1 MKFSTAALCLFV
13 GSVSAGTPEISL
25 NLKHGGYDTVSSA
38 LAPALS
44 FAGDTEGIEYGG
56 SADFSDPTGQIPK
69 KIWGKKS
76 TQAGGWT
83 LDAKV
88 EASHQAYEFDDDED
102 AGAYVTVNG
111 ADEAK
116 ETFVW
121 GSGAASKAGVKPLRV
136 GAKKI
141 FDSEAAKFMISPR
154 YDAETGVAEVVLGVE
169 KDDTKA
175 YLTVSEEEQD
185 LLVEHQINDD
195 NSATLKAGATG
206 FISASLTNDSD
217 IGTTVVTVTPGDID
231 VEVSKDGWTMGVN
244 CDGNVK
250 NLASAEPNIRF
261 SKKVDFGSL
270 LPFGSESEE

>member
-13 GSVSAGTPEISL
+13 GSVSAGSPEFNL
-25 NLKHGGYDTVSSA
+25 NLKHGGYDSVSSA
-38 LAPALS
+38 LAPVLS
-44 FAGDTEGIEYGG
+44 FSGETDDIEFGG
-56 SADFSDPTGQIPK
+56 SADFSDPTSKIPK

-88 EASHQAYEFDDDED
+88 EASHQEYDFDDEED

-175 YLTVSEEEQD
+175 YLTLSEEEQD
-185 LLVEHQINDD
+185 LMVEHQINDD
-195 NSATLKAGATG
+195 NSAKIKAGATG

-231 VEVSKDGWTMGVN
+231 VEISKGGWVMGVN
-244 CDGNVK
+244 CDGNIK
-250 NLASAEPNIRF
+250 NLAGAEPNIRF
-261 SKKVDFGSL
+261 SKKIDMAAF
-270 LPFGSESEE
+270 LPFESDDSE

>member
-1 MKFSTAALCLFV
+1 MKFSAAALCLLV
-13 GSVSAGTPEISL
+13 GSVSAGTPEINL
-25 NLKHGGYDTVSSA
+25 NLKHGGYNSVSSA
-38 LAPALS
+38 LAPTLS
-44 FAGDTEGIEYGG
+44 FAGETEGIEYGVD
-56 SADFSDPTGQIPK
+56 ADFSDPTVSIPK
-69 KIWGKKS
+69 KLWGKKS

-88 EASHQAYEFDDDED
+88 EASHQAYDFDDNED

-141 FDSEAAKFMISPR
+141 FESEAAKFMISPR

-175 YLTVSEEEQD
+175 YLTLSEEEQD
-185 LLVEHQINDD
+185 LLVQHQINDD

-217 IGTTVVTVTPGDID
+217 IGTTVVTVTPDDVD
-231 VEVSKDGWTMGVN
+231 VEVSKDGWTMGVA
-244 CDGNVK
+244 CVAEVRG
-250 NLASAEPNIRF
+250 LANAKPNIRF
-261 SKKVDFGSL
+261 SKKVDLGSI
-270 LPFGSESEE
+270 LPL